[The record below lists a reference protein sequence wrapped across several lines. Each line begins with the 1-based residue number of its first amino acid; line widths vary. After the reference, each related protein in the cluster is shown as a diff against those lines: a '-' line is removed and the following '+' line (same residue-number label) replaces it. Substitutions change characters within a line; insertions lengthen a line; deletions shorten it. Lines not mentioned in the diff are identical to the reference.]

1 MNHDEQAGSPDLQ
14 AGLNALACPEIG
26 VKWFLFLFLDL
37 GGSFGLRMFYIW
49 FHTRI

>member
-26 VKWFLFLFLDL
+26 VKWFLFLKQQ
-37 GGSFGLRMFYIW
+37 SKHAYQ
-49 FHTRI
+49 TNP

>member
-26 VKWFLFLFLDL
+26 VKWFLFLFWQIEP
-37 GGSFGLRMFYIW
+37 GKSCR
-49 FHTRI
+49 